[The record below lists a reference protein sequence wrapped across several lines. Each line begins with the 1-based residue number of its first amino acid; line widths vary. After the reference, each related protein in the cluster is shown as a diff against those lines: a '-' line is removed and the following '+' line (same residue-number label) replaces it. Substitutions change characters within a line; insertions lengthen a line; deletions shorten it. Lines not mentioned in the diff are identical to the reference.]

1 MHTLSRRAHTPYV
14 NFHLVSGQN
23 LLAEPSI
30 VNYLENIRRAF
41 IHANGK
47 AVDLL
52 RDTLKSVSN
61 SQDLVL
67 HATSHM
73 FFMQHHDNSN
83 VLPRMCRTGS
93 NAALVSRGGGRERGR
108 ERERGLEITD
118 VCVFW
123 KGLSLR

>member
-1 MHTLSRRAHTPYV
+1 MSMHMLSRRAHTPYV

-41 IHANGK
+41 IHTNGK

-52 RDTLKSVSN
+52 RDTLKLVSN
-61 SQDLVL
+61 CQDLFF

-73 FFMQHHDNSN
+73 FFMQHQDNSN
-83 VLPRMCRTGS
+83 VFPRMCRTGSMRS
-93 NAALVSRGGGRERGR
+93 NAALVSRGEGGR
-108 ERERGLEITD
+108 EREREG
-118 VCVFW
+118 F
-123 KGLSLR
+123 SNH

>member
-1 MHTLSRRAHTPYV
+1 MLSRRAHTPYV

-41 IHANGK
+41 IHTNGK

-52 RDTLKSVSN
+52 RDTLKLVSN
-61 SQDLVL
+61 YQDLVF
-67 HATSHM
+67 HAASLM

-83 VLPRMCRTGS
+83 VSPRMCRTGS
-93 NAALVSRGGGRERGR
+93 NAALVSRGGGREGGR
-108 ERERGLEITD
+108 ERGI
-118 VCVFW
+118 
-123 KGLSLR
+123 